1 MGKRTVE
8 KASAGCE
15 KGLFADAQSLR
26 QSSLRC
32 GTRFVGAAEEPRQV
46 AGSSPSG
53 NAQSLKQSSL
63 RCGTRFVGAA
73 EGAWSGRMR
82 RLAALCIAAVLVFSL
97 SGLGG
102 CSAGEQS
109 SSAASSDAAA
119 AVDSEYS
126 AFEDVA
132 AAFDVSALDLDY
144 SKRDLDASYDEASA
158 TRIALSGS
166 SASVDGSGAV
176 VDGSTVAISSGGTY
190 IISGEL
196 SSGQIVVDAS
206 DDAKVQ
212 LVLAGATIHN
222 ENGPA
227 IYAKSA
233 DKCFV
238 TLADGTQNSLS
249 DGTEYT
255 LEDDSDEPYATL
267 FCCCDFTI
275 NGTGAL
281 NVTANYRHG
290 ICSKD
295 DLVVTGGILNVTAVE
310 DCLRGRDCVKIAD
323 GSFSLVAG
331 GDGIKS
337 NKDAKA
343 TQGFVSITGGA
354 FSIDAGDDAVQA
366 KTYIGI
372 TGGTFSVTSADDAF
386 HSDLQ
391 MAIAGGEFTV
401 SAGDDAFHAET
412 ELAVDGGIIDV
423 TSCCEGFEA
432 EKVYVN
438 GGDTSIVASDD
449 AVNSSAADLS
459 DSSDES
465 EGANDN
471 GAPGER
477 GITVNGE
484 TPGKGGPAAGG
495 SPVDGG
501 SFPGGSKGGGNQG
514 GAPGAGS
521 SDCLIQINGGT
532 LVLDS
537 VGDAIDSN
545 GSVEITGGTVL
556 VNGPSSDG
564 DGAFDYDSEATVSGG
579 TVLMIG
585 SSRMAQSFSSGTQPF
600 LYTANVSGNAG
611 DTVAIVDANGSVIAS
626 ITATKQFGMVLA
638 SSPKFTEGGEYTL
651 VIGGVLTN
659 ADAHGYTDSGT
670 VTGGSSTFAT
680 ASTTPSSSVGGMG
693 SGPGAVGVAR

>member
-8 KASAGCE
+8 KADSE
-15 KGLFADAQSLR
+15 KGLFADAQSLK

-53 NAQSLKQSSL
+53 NAQSLRQSSL

-73 EGAWSGRMR
+73 EGARSGRMR
-82 RLAALCIAAVLVFSL
+82 RLAALCIAAVLVFLL

-102 CSAGEQS
+102 CADEQS
-109 SSAASSDAAA
+109 SFAASSDAAV
-119 AVDSEYS
+119 AVDSESS

-166 SASVDGSGAV
+166 SASVDGSGAA
-176 VDGSTVAISSGGTY
+176 VDGSTVTISSEGTY

-196 SSGQIVVDAS
+196 SSGQIVVDVS

-222 ENGPA
+222 ESGPA
-227 IYAKSA
+227 IYAKNA

-249 DGTEYT
+249 DGTDYT

-267 FCCCDFTI
+267 FCRCDLTV

-310 DCLRGRDCVKIAD
+310 DCLRGRDCVKVAD

-337 NKDAKA
+337 NKDTEA

-354 FSIDAGDDAVQA
+354 FSINAGDDAVQA

-391 MAIAGGEFTV
+391 MAIAGGDFTV

-459 DSSDES
+459 DISDES
-465 EGANDN
+465 EG
-471 GAPGER
+471 

-484 TPGKGGPAAGG
+484 APGKGGPAAGG
-495 SPVDGG
+495 SPADGG
-501 SFPGGSKGGGNQG
+501 SFPGGSKGSGNQG

-521 SDCLIQINGGT
+521 SDCLIQVNGGT

-545 GSVEITGGTVL
+545 GSVEITGGVVL

-585 SSRMAQSFSSGTQPF
+585 SSRMVQSFSGGTQPF
-600 LYTANVSGNAG
+600 LYTANVSGSAG

-626 ITATKQFGMVLA
+626 ITATKQFGMMLA

-659 ADAHGYTDSGT
+659 ADAHGYTDFGT
-670 VTGGSSTFAT
+670 VSGGSSTSAT

>member
-8 KASAGCE
+8 KASCE
-15 KGLFADAQSLR
+15 KGLFADAQSLK
-26 QSSLRC
+26 
-32 GTRFVGAAEEPRQV
+32 
-46 AGSSPSG
+46 
-53 NAQSLKQSSL
+53 QSLL

-102 CSAGEQS
+102 CAGEQS

-119 AVDSEYS
+119 AVGSESS

-144 SKRDLDASYDEASA
+144 SKRDLDTSYDEASA
-158 TRIALSGS
+158 THIALSGS
-166 SASVDGSGAV
+166 SASVDGSGAT
-176 VDGSTVAISSGGTY
+176 VDGSTVTISSEGTY

-227 IYAKSA
+227 IYAKNV

-238 TLADGTQNSLS
+238 TLADGTQNSFS
-249 DGTEYT
+249 DGTDYT

-267 FCCCDFTI
+267 FCRCDLTI

-281 NVTANYRHG
+281 NVTANYCHG

-295 DLVVTGGILNVTAVE
+295 DLVVTGGTLNVTAVE

-323 GSFSLVAG
+323 GSFSLVSG

-337 NKDAKA
+337 NKDTEA
-343 TQGFVSITGGA
+343 TQGFVSITGA
-354 FSIDAGDDAVQA
+354 TFSINAGDDAVQA

-372 TGGTFSVTSADDAF
+372 TDGAFSVTSADDAF

-412 ELAVDGGIIDV
+412 ELAVDGGTIDV
-423 TSCCEGFEA
+423 ISCCEGLEA

-449 AVNSSAADLS
+449 AVNSSAAALS
-459 DSSDES
+459 DSSDDDED
-465 EGANDN
+465 ANDS
-471 GAPGER
+471 GAPGEP

-501 SFPGGSKGGGNQG
+501 SFPGGSKGGGNRG

-521 SDCLIQINGGT
+521 SDCLIQVNGGT

-537 VGDAIDSN
+537 AGDAIDSN

-556 VNGPSSDG
+556 
-564 DGAFDYDSEATVSGG
+564 
-579 TVLMIG
+579 MIG
-585 SSRMAQSFSSGTQPF
+585 SSRMAQSFSGGTQPF
-600 LYTANVSGNAG
+600 LCTANVSGSAG
-611 DTVAIVDANGSVIAS
+611 DTVAIVDANGNVIAS
-626 ITATKQFGMVLA
+626 ITAAKQFGMVLA

-651 VIGGVLTN
+651 VIDGMLTN
-659 ADAHGYTDSGT
+659 ADAHGYTDFGT
-670 VTGGSSTFAT
+670 VSGGGSTSAT
-680 ASTTPSSSVGGMG
+680 ASTMPSSSVGSMG
-693 SGPGAVGVAR
+693 SGPGTVGVER

>member
-8 KASAGCE
+8 KASCE
-15 KGLFADAQSLR
+15 KGLFADAQSLK
-26 QSSLRC
+26 QSLLRC

-46 AGSSPSG
+46 AGSSPSD

-102 CSAGEQS
+102 CAGEQS

-119 AVDSEYS
+119 AVGSESS

-144 SKRDLDASYDEASA
+144 SKRDLDTSYDEASA
-158 TRIALSGS
+158 THIALSGS
-166 SASVDGSGAV
+166 SASVDGSGAA
-176 VDGSTVAISSGGTY
+176 VDGSTVTISSEGTY

-227 IYAKSA
+227 IYAKNV

-238 TLADGTQNSLS
+238 TLADGTQNSFS
-249 DGTEYT
+249 DGTDYT

-267 FCCCDFTI
+267 FCRCDLTI

-281 NVTANYRHG
+281 NVTANYCHG

-295 DLVVTGGILNVTAVE
+295 DLVVTGGTLNVTAVE

-323 GSFSLVAG
+323 GSFSLVSG

-337 NKDAKA
+337 NKDTEA
-343 TQGFVSITGGA
+343 TQGFVSITGA
-354 FSIDAGDDAVQA
+354 TFSINAGDDAVQA

-372 TGGTFSVTSADDAF
+372 TDGAFSVTSADDAF

-412 ELAVDGGIIDV
+412 ELAVDGGTIDV
-423 TSCCEGFEA
+423 ISCCEGLEA

-449 AVNSSAADLS
+449 AVNSSAAALS
-459 DSSDES
+459 DSSDDDED
-465 EGANDN
+465 ANDS
-471 GAPGER
+471 GAPGEP

-501 SFPGGSKGGGNQG
+501 SFPGGSKGGGNRG

-521 SDCLIQINGGT
+521 SDCLIQVNGGT

-537 VGDAIDSN
+537 AGDAIDSN

-556 VNGPSSDG
+556 
-564 DGAFDYDSEATVSGG
+564 
-579 TVLMIG
+579 MIG
-585 SSRMAQSFSSGTQPF
+585 SSRMAQSFSGGTQPF
-600 LYTANVSGNAG
+600 LCTANVSGSAG
-611 DTVAIVDANGSVIAS
+611 DTVAIVDANGNVIAS
-626 ITATKQFGMVLA
+626 ITAAKQFGMVLA

-651 VIGGVLTN
+651 VIDGMLTN
-659 ADAHGYTDSGT
+659 ADAHGYTDFGT
-670 VTGGSSTFAT
+670 VSGGGSTSAT
-680 ASTTPSSSVGGMG
+680 ASTMPSSSVGSMG
-693 SGPGAVGVAR
+693 SGPGTVGVER